1 MFDVNSLVKYILE
14 GIAVAI
20 AAFYIPR
27 RNVDPKEIAMI
38 ALTAAAAFA
47 VLDMFSPGVAA
58 GARQGTGFGI
68 GYNITRGVGIE
79 GYADN
84 EAFADAEGY
93 QNANEGYQN
102 HEN

>member
-14 GIAVAI
+14 GIAVAL

-38 ALTAAAAFA
+38 ALTAALAFA

-68 GYNITRGVGIE
+68 GYNITRGME
-79 GYADN
+79 GYADVN
-84 EAFADAEGY
+84 DNVEDTYNDHHIEH
-93 QNANEGYQN
+93 
-102 HEN
+102 HEEE

>member
-14 GIAVAI
+14 GLAVAL
-20 AAFYIPR
+20 AAFYIPQR
-27 RNVDPKEIAMI
+27 KVSPSEIATI

-68 GYNITRGVGIE
+68 GYNITRGIE
-79 GYADN
+79 GFEDDTAN
-84 EAFADAEGY
+84 V
-93 QNANEGYQN
+93 QNTNMDHHVEQYGDD
-102 HEN
+102 E

>member
-14 GIAVAI
+14 GIAVAL

-38 ALTAAAAFA
+38 ALTAAMAFA

-68 GYNITRGVGIE
+68 GYNITRGME
-79 GYADN
+79 GYADLEDN
-84 EAFADAEGY
+84 V
-93 QNANEGYQN
+93 
-102 HEN
+102 ENTHNDQRIEQYAQDE